1 MGRVRAAEVTP
12 EVMVCITTASGTA
25 MGTSAGHLCAQEH
38 GLLALRDVV
47 SGDWNTFFPFKIS
60 VSDFPGVANPRSA
73 GHCECIRTAASS
85 PGSCAA
91 AVWGAARRLAGR
103 PNTAATVERR
113 REMGMVREDLAE
125 RCRLERAQGLL
136 PAELSARHAR
146 HCR

>member
-1 MGRVRAAEVTP
+1 MYHYGQRNGNGDVCGTPLCPGARVAGAERRCVWRL
-12 EVMVCITTASGTA
+12 EY
-25 MGTSAGHLCAQEH
+25 
-38 GLLALRDVV
+38 
-47 SGDWNTFFPFKIS
+47 FFPFKIS

-91 AVWGAARRLAGR
+91 AVWGAARRRAGR